1 MLIAMIVAYQF
12 VSPAPPNSLT
22 IATGGQQGAYYSFAQ
37 YYRELLAEDGISLE
51 VISTQGSIENQ
62 RLLLNGIDAAFVQS
76 GTRSIDDP
84 ENLSLLSLG
93 SMYLE
98 PLWVFHHEKLSI
110 TRLGDLK
117 GLRIAAGTPG
127 SGTLAVARVLMADNK
142 LDDSNLTMLS
152 LDSKKSVE
160 ALLEK
165 RADVAILVGSIQS
178 SAITRLLTSPGIKAM
193 SFTRAEAY
201 TRLHPFLS
209 RTILPQ
215 GIIDLQKNLPTQDI
229 HLLAASANLVVNPN
243 THPALV
249 NLLLQAAEKVHA
261 KGSIFEHPNEF
272 PTPDFNEFP
281 LSPQAHHFYKSGP
294 PFLQRYLPFWAA
306 SLIDRMIVMLIP
318 LLALIIPLSRIT
330 PPVYRW
336 RVRRRI
342 YRWYARLEDVDPLGD
357 DHEIASLHEKLA
369 ELETIDNE
377 VNKIEVPLSY
387 ADQLYHLRWHIEML
401 RQKIQNLIA
410 LNTTDLR
417 ETIDKSMPQ

>member
-1 MLIAMIVAYQF
+1 
-12 VSPAPPNSLT
+12 
-22 IATGGQQGAYYSFAQ
+22 
-37 YYRELLAEDGISLE
+37 

-76 GTRSIDDP
+76 GTRSENEP
-84 ENLSLLSLG
+84 EGSSLLSLG

-142 LDDSNLTMLS
+142 LDDSNLTMLL

-215 GIIDLQKNLPTQDI
+215 GIINLQKNLPTQDI

-249 NLLLQAAEKVHA
+249 NLLLQAADKVHA
-261 KGSIFEHPNEF
+261 KGSIFERPNEF

-281 LSPQAHHFYKSGP
+281 LSPQARHFYKSGP

-357 DHEIASLHEKLA
+357 DHEIESLHKKLA

-401 RQKIQNLIA
+401 KQKIQNLIA

-417 ETIDKSMPQ
+417 ETISNSMPQ